1 MHFCK
6 ESFETNCLPWSLG
19 CVSELE
25 FTKKKNWG
33 DVDNEDDEVTRM
45 NFV

>member
-1 MHFCK
+1 LGL
-6 ESFETNCLPWSLG
+6 ERTWSLG

-25 FTKKKNWG
+25 VTVKEKWG
-33 DVDNEDDEVTRM
+33 DVDNEDDEVTRT

>member
-1 MHFCK
+1 MEITK
-6 ESFETNCLPWSLG
+6 E
-19 CVSELE
+19 
-25 FTKKKNWG
+25 KKWG